1 VLWNSATLYGEDGR
15 EPVATIAQGQDITDR
30 KRAEQQIQKHAEEL
44 ERKVA
49 ERTVQM
55 RRLEKQR
62 NEAEK
67 QAAIGRMA
75 ARIAHEINN
84 PLAGIK
90 NSFLLVKRAIPT
102 DYKHY
107 EFVGRIE
114 RELDRIARIVRQMF
128 EVYKPERS
136 APAMT
141 NMSNVLGDV
150 AALLEGNA
158 RAQGVNIITDASEAS
173 DAVRLHEDSVR
184 QVLFSLV
191 QNAIEASPQGGTV
204 KLRAAHNDNV
214 LTLSIADEGS
224 GISPEVGAH
233 IFEPF
238 FTTKS
243 ELMTGGLG
251 LGLAITKGVVES
263 LGGVL
268 SYESEVGKGTTF
280 KIHLPF
286 HPDQNPPEAK

>member
-1 VLWNSATLYGEDGR
+1 L
-15 EPVATIAQGQDITDR
+15 
-30 KRAEQQIQKHAEEL
+30 
-44 ERKVA
+44 
-49 ERTVQM
+49 
-55 RRLEKQR
+55 
-62 NEAEK
+62 
-67 QAAIGRMA
+67 
-75 ARIAHEINN
+75 
-84 PLAGIK
+84 
-90 NSFLLVKRAIPT
+90 
-102 DYKHY
+102 
-107 EFVGRIE
+107 GRIE

-158 RAQGVNIITDASEAS
+158 RAQGVNIVTDASEAS

-280 KIHLPF
+280 QVILPL
-286 HPDQNPPEAK
+286 NITEKEV